1 MFHSYLNYILFV
13 QNLQINAGIE
23 TSPSPSHQGGWVTRG
38 LGPLQIDSPTVQ
50 ESRPLPQHTREGLDV
65 YNQMVVDLDD
75 VDTEMK
81 SSSFLE
87 AEKSSTVTLVE
98 ASRFLLQGGCQQHG
112 GGVELFS
119 SEGNSSIRGGGVQ
132 GDYCVQRVQCRLS
145 WM

>member
-1 MFHSYLNYILFV
+1 MFESYLIVTNHYLCLFRTCEI
-13 QNLQINAGIE
+13 QAGIE
-23 TSPSPSHQGGWVTRG
+23 TSPSLLSFWGGGGWVT
-38 LGPLQIDSPTVQ
+38 LGRLGTPIFSLTVQ

-98 ASRFLLQGGCQQHG
+98 ASRYRLQAGGQQH
-112 GGVELFS
+112 
-119 SEGNSSIRGGGVQ
+119 
-132 GDYCVQRVQCRLS
+132 
-145 WM
+145 